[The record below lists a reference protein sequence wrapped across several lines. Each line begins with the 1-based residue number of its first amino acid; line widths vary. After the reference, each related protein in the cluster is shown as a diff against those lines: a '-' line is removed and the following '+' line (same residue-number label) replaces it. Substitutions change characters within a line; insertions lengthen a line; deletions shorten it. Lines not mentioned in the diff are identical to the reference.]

1 MWTWKNFSIA
11 LEPYHLIGKFNYH
24 SSLTPFTTGKYQDVH
39 HSSSLFISP
48 SQACRGLETTR
59 QSGSDGMVRNP
70 HRQADPKTSSHHWK
84 IWWTDPCLLVKSPFR
99 PSVAHE
105 KNNYL
110 DQNAMG
116 CSMVFPWLSMG
127 FPCVFH
133 GFSYVFPASNGRSCA
148 MTRSGWHKTAAP
160 VVAFEELPPR
170 LWLFSSR
177 CGFSQWIG

>member
-1 MWTWKNFSIA
+1 
-11 LEPYHLIGKFNYH
+11 
-24 SSLTPFTTGKYQDVH
+24 
-39 HSSSLFISP
+39 
-48 SQACRGLETTR
+48 
-59 QSGSDGMVRNP
+59 
-70 HRQADPKTSSHHWK
+70 
-84 IWWTDPCLLVKSPFR
+84 
-99 PSVAHE
+99 
-105 KNNYL
+105 
-110 DQNAMG
+110 
-116 CSMVFPWLSMG
+116 LSMG